1 MNDET
6 KTLEVRQMEQE
17 YLDELEILIPSETV
31 RNYVLEKNRT
41 FTDAQKACVLL
52 YHDMPL
58 RMLYLRLR
66 SIRDNTA
73 DMVLKKQLE
82 EYIDIE
88 ERGFEAFRENKDRFC
103 IYVVTEELY
112 QKGDYFPHGYFFNC
126 DEAYEY
132 AAKRNEKDKHL
143 FMIEK
148 HLIHGANIPDKYMQS
163 KRDPFNYA
171 VSLVEFDKNG
181 EAIYLYSK
189 EVPHPK
195 DLDNKNFDNM
205 FFEVPNPFDRGDI
218 VKYTVTGECGV
229 VETSQKQW
237 HEHLEEWQDP
247 EKHSDSNYVCDST
260 VDVAFPQEDGL
271 FKTESIIPI
280 YLERYCP
287 KWDRDNSDI
296 LDNFLLVTG
305 RLYKG
310 DGRLEDMYY
319 YTVMHMQNQINKNM
333 LMDLRRL

>member
-17 YLDELEILIPSETV
+17 YLDELKNLIPSETV
-31 RNYVLEKNRT
+31 RNYILEKKWT
-41 FTDAQKACVLL
+41 FTDSQKACILS

-58 RMLYLRLR
+58 RMLYPRLR

-82 EYIDIE
+82 EYISIE
-88 ERGFEAFRENKDRFC
+88 ERGFDAFRENNDRCC
-103 IYVVTEELY
+103 IYVVMEEMY
-112 QKGDYFPHGYFFNC
+112 KKGDYFPQGYFFNC
-126 DEAYEY
+126 DEAYEF
-132 AAKRNEKDKHL
+132 AAKRNEKEKHL

-163 KRDPFNYA
+163 KRAPFNYA
-171 VSLVEFDKNG
+171 VSLVEFNKDG
-181 EAIYLYSK
+181 EAIYLDSR

-195 DLDNKNFDNM
+195 DLEWTNFDNM
-205 FFEVPNPFDRGDI
+205 FFEVPNPFEKGDI
-218 VKYTVTGECGV
+218 VRNTVTGDCGIV
-229 VETSQKQW
+229 ITSQKQW
-237 HEHLEEWQDP
+237 HEHI
-247 EKHSDSNYVCDST
+247 EKCQCSYPNNYVCDST

-271 FKTESIIPI
+271 FKTKSIIPI
-280 YLERYCP
+280 YLDRYCP
-287 KWDRDNSDI
+287 KWNRDNSDI

-310 DGRLEDMYY
+310 DGRLDDMYY

-333 LMDLRRL
+333 LMDLRKL

>member
-6 KTLEVRQMEQE
+6 KTLEERQMEQE
-17 YLDELEILIPSETV
+17 HLDELEILIPSETV

-41 FTDAQKACVLL
+41 FTDAQKACILL

-58 RMLYLRLR
+58 RMLYPRLR

-171 VSLVEFDKNG
+171 VSLVEFDKDG

-195 DLDNKNFDNM
+195 DLEWTNFDNM
-205 FFEVPNPFDRGDI
+205 FFEVPNPFEKGDI
-218 VKYTVTGECGV
+218 VRNTVTGDCGIV
-229 VETSQKQW
+229 ITSQKQW
-237 HEHLEEWQDP
+237 HEHI
-247 EKHSDSNYVCDST
+247 EKCQCSYPNNYVCDST

-271 FKTESIIPI
+271 FKTKSIIPI
-280 YLERYCP
+280 YLERYFP
-287 KWDRDNSDI
+287 KWDRNNPEL
-296 LDNFLLVTG
+296 LDNFLIVTS

-310 DGRLEDMYY
+310 KGCLDDMYY
-319 YTVMHMQNQINKNM
+319 YTVKHMQNQINKNM